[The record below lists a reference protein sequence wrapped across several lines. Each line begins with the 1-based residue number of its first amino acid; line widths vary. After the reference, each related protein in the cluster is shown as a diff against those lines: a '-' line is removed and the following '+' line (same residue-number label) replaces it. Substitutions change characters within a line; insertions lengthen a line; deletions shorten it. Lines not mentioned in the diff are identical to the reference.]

1 MDRKIGVV
9 IPIGA
14 LRGEKSLGVGE
25 FPDLNEF
32 ASMAKDMGIGL
43 IQLLPVNDTGFESSP
58 YSALSAFALHPL
70 YIRIG
75 DIADAA
81 PYSKKIKEVLG
92 EFEKIPRFSHQK
104 ILRAKLGLLKEIYTA
119 NERNIIKNAES
130 GELAKWIEKNPWV
143 KPYAVFRRLKE
154 VNNQKSWK
162 EWAPEYQ
169 RVAEGQIEA
178 LWNNEN
184 LRSDHIFWVWVQEI
198 LDTQFSK
205 AAKAVADAGIILEG
219 DLPILINDDSCD
231 VWAYPEYFHMNLSA
245 GAPPDMYS
253 PNGQNW
259 GFPLYNWRNLE
270 KNDYEWWKNR
280 LKAAEKYYKAY
291 RIDHVLGF
299 FRIWASSQLDLS
311 SSSLMGRFVPY
322 KPILRRD
329 LESLEFDARQIH
341 WLSYPHIPTSE
352 VWHSIESL
360 KDAEGN
366 SDYQT
371 IHRAGEKAF
380 TSCLQRINNEEL
392 WWFNDSIR
400 GEKDIVNKDLHPFV
414 RDYLIWAW
422 RNRTLQEYE
431 KNRYSPTWFYRDT
444 RAYNSLS
451 DEQKR
456 NLDALIERQ
465 NTASE
470 KAWAIQGR
478 KLLSMLKESTSMLP
492 CAEDLGEVPDCV
504 PKTLDRLKILG
515 LRVVRWAR
523 EWDEEGSPFI
533 PLEDYPEL
541 SVCTI
546 AVHDS
551 STARE
556 WWDHEVEQ
564 DVFSAFL
571 GQPAL
576 PPVYNP
582 GSAKIILKKAAS
594 ATSVFRVFQ
603 IQDILH
609 LSQRYYAP
617 DPKSERINVP
627 GSVTEFNWTYRLP
640 VSITEIAKDRELIH
654 AVRELAEV
662 KQGKKER
669 NI

>member
-1 MDRKIGVV
+1 MDRRIGVV
-9 IPIGA
+9 VPIGA
-14 LRGEKSLGVGE
+14 LRGKESLGVGE

-32 ASMAKDMGIGL
+32 ASMAKDMGVGL

-70 YIRIG
+70 YVRIG
-75 DIADAA
+75 DITGAA
-81 PYSKKIKEVLG
+81 SFSQKIKDALEG
-92 EFEKIPRFSHQK
+92 FEKEPRFPHQR
-104 ILRAKLGLLKEIYTA
+104 ILRAKLGLLKEIYIA
-119 NERNIIKNAES
+119 NEKDIIKSAEF
-130 GELAKWIEKNPWV
+130 GELAKWTEENPWV

-154 VNNQKSWK
+154 VNDQKSWK
-162 EWAPEYQ
+162 EWAPEY
-169 RVAEGQIEA
+169 RKVTKKQIEA
-178 LWNNEN
+178 FWDDEN
-184 LRSDHIFWVWVQEI
+184 LRSEHVFWVWVQEA
-198 LDTQFSK
+198 LDAQFAQ

-259 GFPLYNWRNLE
+259 GFPVYNWRNLA
-270 KNDYEWWKNR
+270 KNGYEWWKNR

-299 FRIWASSQLDLS
+299 FRIWASSQKDLS
-311 SSSLMGRFVPY
+311 STSLMGRFIPY
-322 KPILRRD
+322 KPILRKD
-329 LESLEFDARQIH
+329 LESLGFDGGQIR

-352 VWHSIESL
+352 VWRSL
-360 KDAEGN
+360 EGIKDANGGN
-366 SDYQT
+366 DYEAVRQ
-371 IHRAGEKAF
+371 AAEKAF
-380 TSCLQRINNEEL
+380 ITCLERINNEEL
-392 WWFNDSIR
+392 WWFNDDVK
-400 GEKDIVNKDLHPFV
+400 GEKDIVDKDLHPFV

-431 KNRYSPTWFYRDT
+431 KGKYSPIWFYRDT

-451 DEQKR
+451 DEQKGK
-456 NLDALIERQ
+456 LEALIKRQ

-470 KAWAIQGR
+470 KMWETHGK
-478 KLLSMLKESTSMLP
+478 KLLIMLKESASMLP

-504 PKTLDRLKILG
+504 PKTLDKLKILG

-523 EWDEEGSPFI
+523 DWDEKDSPFI

-582 GSAKIILKKAAS
+582 GNAKIILKKTASAAS
-594 ATSVFRVFQ
+594 MFRVFQ
-603 IQDILH
+603 IQDLLH

-617 DPKSERINVP
+617 DPKSERVNVP
-627 GSVTEFNWTYRLP
+627 GSVSEFNWTYRLP
-640 VSITEIAKDRELIH
+640 ASIAEIAEDKELLR
-654 AVRELAEV
+654 AVKELSEV
-662 KQGKKER
+662 KQSEKK
-669 NI
+669 